1 MGIVGGFDLHRR
13 QITFD
18 YIDTDTGET
27 SRGQIKPATRVEVRA
42 WLTRLDSRDASFVLE
57 GTTGWRFVV
66 EELRRAGVEAHVAG
80 PAETRAFSLLARM
93 CAEPVLGED
102 PLHRVGELVC

>member
-18 YIDTDTGET
+18 YMDTDTGEA
-27 SRGQIKPATRVEVRA
+27 SRGQIKPATRVEVRE
-42 WLTRLDSRDASFVLE
+42 WLTRFEGRDDVAFVLE

-66 EELRRAGVEAHVAG
+66 EELRRVGVEAHVAE
-80 PAETRAFSLLARM
+80 PAETRALRGFETARQDG
-93 CAEPVLGED
+93 PG
-102 PLHRVGELVC
+102 